1 MTEVR
6 EMQVLLNGDLHGDAD
21 ASAVSELLA
30 AVDLINVAGDETNLR
45 GVVAQGLDCGVTIGA
60 LLTIGDTREVSPAGL
75 TVLMSGQIA
84 AVERALAESGA
95 RLGHVKLHG
104 ALRLLCDERSDLAEA
119 CVDWMELEREGIPL
133 IVGAGGLL
141 HAVAEARGVPLL
153 REILAGRAYADE
165 AHLVPHGQPGAVIDD
180 PDDAARRIEDWR
192 KSGYLALADGRRWLV
207 EAETIGVSADSRQS
221 AEIAR
226 AVRQVLGD
234 A

>member
-1 MTEVR
+1 
-6 EMQVLLNGDLHGDAD
+6 MQVLLNGDLRDDAD

-30 AVDLINVAGDETNLR
+30 AVDLINVVGDDSNLR
-45 GVVAQGLDCGVTIGA
+45 CVVAQALDRGVTIGA
-60 LLTIGDTREVSPAGL
+60 LLTIGNTKEVSPAGL
-75 TVLMSGQIA
+75 TEFMSGQIA
-84 AVERALAESGA
+84 AVERALAQSGA
-95 RLGHVKLHG
+95 RLGHVKLRG

-119 CVDWMELEREGIPL
+119 CVDWMELEREGVPL

-165 AHLVPHGQPGAVIDD
+165 ARLVPHGQPRAVIDD
-180 PDDAARRIEDWR
+180 PDDAARCIEDWR
-192 KSGYLALADGRRWLV
+192 KTGYLTLADGRRWLV
-207 EAETIGVSADSRQS
+207 EAETIGVSADSQQS

>member
-1 MTEVR
+1 MTEAR
-6 EMQVLLNGDLHGDAD
+6 EMQVLLNGDLRGDAD
-21 ASAVSELLA
+21 ASAASEFLA
-30 AVDLINVAGDETNLR
+30 TVDLVNVAGDDTNLR
-45 GVVAQGLDCGVTIGA
+45 GVVAEALDRGVTIGA
-60 LLTIGDTREVSPAGL
+60 LLTIGDMKEISPAGL
-75 TVLMSGQIA
+75 TGLMSGQIS
-84 AVERALAESGA
+84 AVERALAETGA

-153 REILAGRAYADE
+153 REILAGSAYADE
-165 AHLVPHGQPGAVIDD
+165 ARPVPHGQPGAVIMD
-180 PDDAARRIEDWR
+180 PADAARCIENWR
-192 KSGYLALADGRRWLV
+192 KTGYLTLADGRRWLV
-207 EAETIGVSADSRQS
+207 EAETIGVSADSPQS

>member
-1 MTEVR
+1 
-6 EMQVLLNGDLHGDAD
+6 MQVLLNGDLRGDAD
-21 ASAVSELLA
+21 ASAVTELLA

-45 GVVAQGLDCGVTIGA
+45 GVVAQALDCGVAIGA
-60 LLTIGDTREVSPAGL
+60 LLTIGDTSEVSPGGL
-75 TVLMSGQIA
+75 TDLMSGQIA
-84 AVERALAESGA
+84 AVERALAQSGA

-104 ALRLLCDERSDLAEA
+104 TLRLLCDERSDLAEA
-119 CVDWMELEREGIPL
+119 CVDWMELEREGVPL

-165 AHLVPHGQPGAVIDD
+165 ARLVPHGQPGAVIDD

-207 EAETIGVSADSRQS
+207 EAETIGLSADSLHS
-221 AEIAR
+221 VEMAR